1 MEPVEFKN
9 LKEHIKPNLTFE
21 EKAGLLM
28 AVINHITDPEDET
41 VFDFSNPGDIAFLS
55 SLYGSQALPRWKGE
69 GVKYLIA
76 GNYYYANGLDK
87 TEIRIN
93 PVVVLTPN
101 NIDFHLNEWL
111 DDFEETINDEA
122 GFYQSKT
129 EFESNLNYLDDV
141 CGGLIDFRK
150 ALEGQEKFSVTIN
163 VTAKDLTDA
172 LKKAYKEIRMMIEE
186 NQRMIEEKGH
196 GSVVVEKED

>member
-1 MEPVEFKN
+1 MEIVEFKK

-21 EKAGLLM
+21 EKAELLK
-28 AVINHITDPEDET
+28 AVINHITDPDDET
-41 VFDFSNPGDIAFLS
+41 VFDFSNSGDTAFLS
-55 SLYGSQALPRWKGE
+55 SLYGSQTLQRWEGK
-69 GVKYLIA
+69 GVKYMIA
-76 GNYYYANGLDK
+76 GNYYYANELDK

-101 NIDFHLNEWL
+101 NIDFHLNEWI

-129 EFESNLNYLDDV
+129 ELESNLNYLNDV

-150 ALEGQEKFSVTIN
+150 ALEGQGKFSVTIN
-163 VTAKDLTDA
+163 VTAKDVTDA
-172 LKKAYKEIRMMIEE
+172 LKKAYKEIR
-186 NQRMIEEKGH
+186 RMIEEKGN
-196 GSVVVEKED
+196 GAVVVEKED